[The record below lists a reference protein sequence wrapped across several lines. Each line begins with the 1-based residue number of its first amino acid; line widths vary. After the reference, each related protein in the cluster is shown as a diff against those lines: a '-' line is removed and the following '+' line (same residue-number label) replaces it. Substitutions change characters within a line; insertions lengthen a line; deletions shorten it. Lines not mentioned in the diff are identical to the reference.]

1 MLQLIICSQI
11 IRNATY
17 MPLSVPYVMLAGLKE
32 VQAELSQENL
42 GDSLSSLSQTILL
55 WCFVLPFTLLLV
67 ATRDLQALCLGNI
80 SYWHALTRHPAC
92 MLPRL

>member
-1 MLQLIICSQI
+1 
-11 IRNATY
+11 

-67 ATRDLQALCLGNI
+67 VTRDLQALCLGNI
-80 SYWHALTRHPAC
+80 SYWHTLTRHPVC